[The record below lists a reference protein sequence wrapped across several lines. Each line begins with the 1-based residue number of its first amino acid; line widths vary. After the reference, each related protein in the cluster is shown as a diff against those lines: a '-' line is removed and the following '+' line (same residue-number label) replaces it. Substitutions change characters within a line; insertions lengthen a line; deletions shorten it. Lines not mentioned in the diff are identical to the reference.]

1 MADQERD
8 LDAAE
13 RALGLSE
20 AEVPAAALARW
31 EARLGGL
38 AAAVPPVAPSAGL
51 LDGVLARV
59 RGQAPAPAGSLT
71 VRAKAGDWRSLLPGI
86 TIKLLHEDLQAG
98 RRVVLMRVAPGARYA
113 AHGHTGDEECLVL
126 EGEVRFGDLVLRAG
140 DFHLARPGHRHP
152 TATSAT
158 GCLLYISSAL

>member
-59 RGQAPAPAGSLT
+59 RGQAPALPAI
-71 VRAKAGDWRSLLPGI
+71 VH
-86 TIKLLHEDLQAG
+86 LHHAQGLAPLE
-98 RRVVLMRVAPGARYA
+98 VVLPDGWQVRPIAGVEERLDEVPVDLGLGRGGAV
-113 AHGHTGDEECLVL
+113 VL
-126 EGEVRFGDLVLRAG
+126 GRF
-140 DFHLARPGHRHP
+140 
-152 TATSAT
+152 
-158 GCLLYISSAL
+158 